1 MTLKLIGGPILIQVY
16 NIEPLLAGAIEIT
29 KVDLVQGWFSANQL
43 HFKQDKKS

>member
-1 MTLKLIGGPILIQVY
+1 MTWKHLVEPVFVQIL
-16 NIEPLLAGAIEIT
+16 NIEPLLAGAIETT